1 MVALTKLDPC
11 MYTIP
16 VKTIIHIIPALCVCH
31 SEEQILCAHAHA
43 TKVMVL
49 TVKKAASEHANL
61 RGSNMQNFVQVMQI
75 QPTPA

>member
-1 MVALTKLDPC
+1 
-11 MYTIP
+11 
-16 VKTIIHIIPALCVCH
+16 
-31 SEEQILCAHAHA
+31 
-43 TKVMVL
+43 MVL